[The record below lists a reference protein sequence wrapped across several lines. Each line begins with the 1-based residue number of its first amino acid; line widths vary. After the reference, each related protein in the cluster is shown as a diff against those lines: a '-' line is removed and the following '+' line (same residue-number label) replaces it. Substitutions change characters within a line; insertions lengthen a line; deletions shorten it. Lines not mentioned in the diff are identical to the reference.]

1 MDPNFPLS
9 ILVYFHYFWPEI
21 NWKLLFFSKPDED
34 TKENSI
40 ANDTFEENIQIE
52 IEPVDDKEEEDNL
65 NESLKSAENSVDV
78 N

>member
-1 MDPNFPLS
+1 MPRFCYLFYSSESIYSCPL
-9 ILVYFHYFWPEI
+9 FC
-21 NWKLLFFSKPDED
+21 SKPDED

>member
-1 MDPNFPLS
+1 MFC
-9 ILVYFHYFWPEI
+9 
-21 NWKLLFFSKPDED
+21 SKPDED

-52 IEPVDDKEEEDNL
+52 IEPVDDKEEENNL

>member
-1 MDPNFPLS
+1 MIQKIIKTFF
-9 ILVYFHYFWPEI
+9 YFC
-21 NWKLLFFSKPDED
+21 SKPDED

-52 IEPVDDKEEEDNL
+52 IEPVDDKEEENNL

>member
-1 MDPNFPLS
+1 MNRHNNK
-9 ILVYFHYFWPEI
+9 ITI
-21 NWKLLFFSKPDED
+21 ICIFFSKPDED

-52 IEPVDDKEEEDNL
+52 IEPVDDKEEENNL